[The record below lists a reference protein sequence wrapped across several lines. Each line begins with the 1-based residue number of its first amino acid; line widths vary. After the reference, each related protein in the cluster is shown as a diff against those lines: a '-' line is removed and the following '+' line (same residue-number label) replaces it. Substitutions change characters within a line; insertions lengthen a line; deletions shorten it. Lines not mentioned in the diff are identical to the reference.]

1 MDAMKLVLATH
12 NKDKISELQ
21 AVLKDEQVSILTCDD
36 FPGMPDVVE
45 DGETLEENALKK
57 AREIHQYTQLPVLA
71 DDTGLEVSALGG
83 APGVKSSRY
92 AGEHASYADNVAK
105 LLKEMSQI
113 PKEQREA
120 RFRTVMV
127 YLDDRYQMM
136 TEGEVPGQ
144 ILEEVCGD
152 GGFGYDPVFYYPP
165 LKKTFSELTL
175 QEKNNISHRGQA
187 LLTMIKILRENHILT
202 EV

>member
-1 MDAMKLVLATH
+1 MKLVLATH
-12 NKDKISELQ
+12 NKDKISELK
-21 AVLKDEQVSILTCDD
+21 AVLESEQVSILTCDD
-36 FPGMPDVVE
+36 FPEMPDVLE

-71 DDTGLEVSALGG
+71 DDTGLEVPALGG

-92 AGEHASYADNVAK
+92 AGEHASYADNLAK

-127 YLDDRYQMM
+127 YLDDRYQIM

-144 ILEEVCGD
+144 ILEEVRGG

-175 QEKNNISHRGQA
+175 HEKNSISHRGQA
-187 LLTMIKILRENHILT
+187 LLRMIKTLRENHILT

>member
-1 MDAMKLVLATH
+1 MKLVLATH

-36 FPGMPDVVE
+36 FPGMPDVIE

-136 TEGEVPGQ
+136 TEGEVTGQ

-165 LKKTFSELTL
+165 FKKTFSELTL

>member
-1 MDAMKLVLATH
+1 MGTMKLVLATH

-21 AVLKDEQVSILTCDD
+21 GVLKNEQVSILTCDD
-36 FPGMPDVVE
+36 FPELPEVFE

-71 DDTGLEVSALGG
+71 DDTGLEVRALGG

-92 AGEHASYADNVAK
+92 AGDHASYADNVTK
-105 LLKEMSQI
+105 LLKEMSPI

-127 YLDDRYQMM
+127 YLDDRHQIT
-136 TEGEVPGQ
+136 TEGEVQGY
-144 ILEEVCGD
+144 ILEEIRGR

-165 LKKTFSELTL
+165 LKKTFSELSL
-175 QEKNNISHRGQA
+175 PEKNSVSHRGQA
-187 LLTMIKILRENHILT
+187 LLKMIKTLREKHILT

>member
-1 MDAMKLVLATH
+1 MKLVLATH
-12 NKDKISELQ
+12 NKDKISELK
-21 AVLKDEQVSILTCDD
+21 AALNSTQVSVLTYED
-36 FPGMPDVVE
+36 FPDMPEVIE
-45 DGETLEENALKK
+45 DGKTLEENALKK
-57 AREIHQYTQLPVLA
+57 AREIYQYTQLPVLA
-71 DDTGLEVSALGG
+71 DDTGLEVPALGG

-92 AGEHASYADNVAK
+92 AGERASYADNVAK

-113 PKEQREA
+113 SKEQREA

-127 YLDDRYQMM
+127 YLDGRYQIM

-144 ILEEVCGD
+144 ILEEVRGD

-165 LKKTFSELTL
+165 YKKTFSELTL
-175 QEKNNISHRGQA
+175 HEKNSISHRGQA
-187 LLTMIKILRENHILT
+187 LLRMIKALRENHIIT

>member
-1 MDAMKLVLATH
+1 MKLVLATH

-36 FPGMPDVVE
+36 FPGMPDVIE

-127 YLDDRYQMM
+127 YLDDRYQLM
-136 TEGEVPGQ
+136 TEGEVQGQ

>member
-1 MDAMKLVLATH
+1 MKLVLATH
-12 NKDKISELQ
+12 NKNKILELQ
-21 AVLKDEQVSILTCDD
+21 EVLKDEQVSILTCDD
-36 FPGMPDVVE
+36 FPGTPDVIE

-127 YLDDRYQMM
+127 YLDDRYQLM
-136 TEGEVPGQ
+136 TEGEVTGQ

-175 QEKNNISHRGQA
+175 QEKNKISHRGRA

>member
-36 FPGMPDVVE
+36 FPGMPDVIE

-136 TEGEVPGQ
+136 TEGEVTGQ

-165 LKKTFSELTL
+165 FKKTFSELTL